1 MSTTLSRVSALAHFT
16 IPLLTLTSST
26 NSVTCTVAVC
36 CLSTMNALFPFPRTL
51 CTRPRSS
58 TSRSFS
64 VSFSASTRVHARPV
78 ISFDCTIS
86 ASPYRCASASGAAC
100 SAAIFASSAAA
111 RSAFD
116 RAFSAAA
123 AAFFSAFFDGPWSSP
138 AGGGALA
145 LASASLIGGSRFGAR
160 DAALAFREAFGRGR
174 ARVCGTRGD
183 RDRKA
188 DSRVDALSA
197 RDARDEGAERGRGTR
212 DEGVSMSRCLERCRE
227 ERWW

>member
-1 MSTTLSRVSALAHFT
+1 L
-16 IPLLTLTSST
+16 
-26 NSVTCTVAVC
+26 N
-36 CLSTMNALFPFPRTL
+36 
-51 CTRPRSS
+51 
-58 TSRSFS
+58 
-64 VSFSASTRVHARPV
+64 
-78 ISFDCTIS
+78 
-86 ASPYRCASASGAAC
+86 
-100 SAAIFASSAAA
+100 
-111 RSAFD
+111 

-123 AAFFSAFFDGPWSSP
+123 AAFFSAFFDGPRSSP

-197 RDARDEGAERGRGTR
+197 RDRGTKARSEGEGRGRL
-212 DEGVSMSRCLERCRE
+212 DVSMSRALSRGTMVVIHIKR
-227 ERWW
+227 